1 MRLWQASPREDCPSL
16 FSLSYDFYSD
26 AIWIC
31 LQAFRKDGSE
41 QRSFSVC
48 HHVPC
53 CKFVS
58 GISEENTHLQPLSST
73 FPKRV
78 SLWLH
83 LKIYIFFP
91 WQRPLWGFFL
101 LPFYIFFNLRLFAQP
116 YLETN
121 SHLHL
126 YRKMHCME
134 GNLYFLQ
141 IFLIQFWWVLQ
152 RRASSYCCDC
162 CFVFLFVIR
171 MRDDSGWCMWEAQLG
186 GKDAI
191 TYS

>member
-1 MRLWQASPREDCPSL
+1 MISIPMQSAIACRLSEKMGVNKEAFLCVIMFRVANLCQESL
-16 FSLSYDFYSD
+16 RRTLTFS
-26 AIWIC
+26 
-31 LQAFRKDGSE
+31 
-41 QRSFSVC
+41 
-48 HHVPC
+48 
-53 CKFVS
+53 
-58 GISEENTHLQPLSST
+58 LSST
-73 FPKRV
+73 FLKRV
-78 SLWLH
+78 SVWLH
-83 LKIYIFFP
+83 LKSTFFS
-91 WQRPLWGFFL
+91 LAETTVGFFFSSSFL
-101 LPFYIFFNLRLFAQP
+101 HFFNLRLFAQP

-152 RRASSYCCDC
+152 RQASSYCCDC